1 MRLFVGLV
9 AVVFVGGAAVM
20 WRSPALVSPPS
31 GVPFNVGE
39 SKNRGRA
46 DLEAVTISAGGSA
59 GITREAIAA
68 SGAAPRSVTVA
79 LKGVGWS
86 HAQPV
91 HVDLLFDHA
100 GRVQRQVFR
109 MRPGGEAEWRP
120 GDATTWPFAVDFAF
134 PTTGRRAVKVT
145 DGGRYE
151 LALPPTCVMEFV
163 VKDADGLPTGEEL
176 TASVRVPSSSAPG
189 NRWHSVIFKDGQAK
203 ILAEASGQRVAF
215 SVSTENGRGASG
227 TFTAAAEPGTI
238 VRCELD
244 LRGGEAYPLRLGGL
258 PQGPTPWRV
267 DVHWHDGL
275 EMVRAPKRGDEWLVF
290 LRPDHIGS
298 NLPGWPLDKGAFA
311 LATRAGECWWGC
323 LRQRAAEMRPF
334 DEVARG
340 RVVDLQGRGVAG
352 VSIALIPAR
361 LMALAPSE
369 SDVSHDVKAFDRRVS
384 RARTGPDGS
393 FVVEGPDP
401 LEVDLVLV
409 VEATGQRIQLPCS
422 GPLRL
427 AAPR

>member
-1 MRLFVGLV
+1 MRLFVGLL

-20 WRSPALVSPPS
+20 WRSPKLASPPS
-31 GVPFNVGE
+31 GAPFNLDE
-39 SKNRGRA
+39 SKNRGRT
-46 DLEAVTISAGGSA
+46 DPEAVTVSTGGSA
-59 GITREAIAA
+59 AITREVLAA
-68 SGAAPRSVTVA
+68 PAAAPRTVTVA
-79 LKGVGWS
+79 LNGVGWS

-91 HVDLLFDHA
+91 RVDLLFDHA
-100 GRVQRQVFR
+100 GRVQKQVFR

-120 GDATTWPFAVDFAF
+120 GDAKTWPFAADFAF

-151 LALPPTCVMEFV
+151 LVLPPTCVMEFV
-163 VKDADGLPTGEEL
+163 VNDADGMPTGEEL
-176 TASVRVPSSSAPG
+176 TASVRVPSSSSPG

-203 ILAEASGQRVAF
+203 VLAEASGQRVAF

-244 LRGGEAYPLRLGGL
+244 LRGGEAYPLRLRGL
-258 PQGPTPWRV
+258 PEGPTPWRV
-267 DVHWHDGL
+267 DVHWHEGL

-290 LRPDHIGS
+290 LRPNHIGS

-323 LRQRAAEMRPF
+323 LRQRSAEMRPF

-340 RVVDLQGRGVAG
+340 KVVDVQGRGVAG

-361 LMALAPSE
+361 LMASAPSE
-369 SDVSHDVKAFDRRVS
+369 YAVLHDVRPFDRCLS
-384 RARTGPDGS
+384 RALTGSDGS

-401 LEVDLVLV
+401 LEVELVLV
-409 VEATGQRIQLPCS
+409 VEATGQRVHLPCS
-422 GPLRL
+422 DPLRFV
-427 AAPR
+427 APR